1 MATTFFPSVSMDRLQ
16 ETLFDICLL
25 GPRWQGSE
33 GEAKVR
39 AYIER
44 TLKQS
49 EVIYKREEFEYLAF
63 EPRLADLVIKGSPQR
78 KVNCEVLAYSGSGV
92 VEAEMVYASGEELTS
107 SVVEGKIV
115 LTDALKSYQAY
126 PEASRK
132 WGGGIHLREQPGTES
147 LACRRQPIMRA
158 DRKYPGNR
166 HREQGHPGFE
176 RAGDARHRRSEWRSW
191 LIRRKRW
198 VGT

>member
-1 MATTFFPSVSMDRLQ
+1 MATPFIPSVSTDRLQ

-63 EPRLADLVIKGSPQR
+63 EPGLADLVIKGSSQR
-78 KVNCEVLAYSGSGV
+78 KIDCEVLAYSVRGGRSRDGLPL
-92 VEAEMVYASGEELTS
+92 EKNLS
-107 SVVEGKIV
+107 SVRREDRSNGC
-115 LTDALKSYQAY
+115 LKSYQSV
-126 PEASRK
+126 SRAAENGA
-132 WGGGIHLREQPGTES
+132 WGFI
-147 LACRRQPIMRA
+147 
-158 DRKYPGNR
+158 
-166 HREQGHPGFE
+166 
-176 RAGDARHRRSEWRSW
+176 
-191 LIRRKRW
+191 
-198 VGT
+198 